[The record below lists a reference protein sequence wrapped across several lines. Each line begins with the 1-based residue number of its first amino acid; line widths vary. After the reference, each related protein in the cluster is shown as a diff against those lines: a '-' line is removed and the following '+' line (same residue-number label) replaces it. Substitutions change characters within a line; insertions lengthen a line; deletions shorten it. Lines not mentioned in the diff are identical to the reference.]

1 MYKHFLKRV
10 FDLILSLLA
19 FVVLSPILVVLTL
32 TGYIAMGGNPFFTQ
46 DRPGRNEKIFKL
58 IKYRTMTD
66 KRDEM
71 GRLLP
76 DAVRLNKY
84 GRLLRA
90 TSLDEL
96 PSLLNIIKGD
106 MAIVGPRP
114 LLVEYLPWY
123 NDVERHRHDVRPGL
137 TGWAQV
143 NGRNTLDWEKRFQ
156 ADVYYV
162 NNLSFAFDIK
172 IIFMT
177 IKKVIIHEGISE
189 DTRAVEPNFAT
200 QRKEQIEN
208 KKL

>member
-32 TGYIAMGGNPFFTQ
+32 TGCIAMGGNPFFTQ

>member
-19 FVVLSPILVVLTL
+19 LVALSPILVVLTL
-32 TGYIAMGGNPFFTQ
+32 TGCIAMGGNPFFTQ